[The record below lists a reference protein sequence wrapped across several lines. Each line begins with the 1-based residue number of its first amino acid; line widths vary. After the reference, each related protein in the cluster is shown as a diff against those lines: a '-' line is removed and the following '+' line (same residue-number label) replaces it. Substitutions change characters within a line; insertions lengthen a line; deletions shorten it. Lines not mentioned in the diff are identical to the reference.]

1 MNDTSLGIRIKHL
14 RKQRKLTQVDLGK
27 SIGVSGVTVGYWE
40 KDLNEP
46 KGKALS
52 KLAKV
57 LNTTENYLLYGI
69 EDSTIPL
76 ISMQQANEVPL
87 FTIWDDALRYVN
99 SKGVPIMNNKTQTI
113 ISFVNVSPDSF
124 ALRMPNDSMNTSNG
138 GGIPAGAIVVFD
150 PKLKPTE
157 GKVVLAQIT
166 DGEKKHLIIKKLVI
180 DGSQQYLMPLNTQYQ
195 STLVDEQCTI
205 LAVACSVQYE
215 I

>member
-1 MNDTSLGIRIKHL
+1 MNDTSLGMRIKHL
-14 RKQRKLTQVDLGK
+14 RKSHKLTQVDLGR

-57 LNTTENYLLYGI
+57 LNTTENYLLYGV
-69 EDSTIPL
+69 EDPAAQLMSIR
-76 ISMQQANEVPL
+76 QANEVPL
-87 FTIWDDALRYVN
+87 FMIWDDALRYIN
-99 SKGVPIMNNKTQTI
+99 SKGVPIMNNKTKTI
-113 ISFVNVSPDSF
+113 TSFVNVSIESF
-124 ALRMPNDSMNTSNG
+124 ALRMSNDSMITSNG
-138 GGIPAGAIVVFD
+138 GGIPQGAIVVFD

-157 GKVVLAQIT
+157 GKIVLAQIT
-166 DGEKKHLIIKKLVI
+166 EGDKKHLIIKKLMI
-180 DGSQQYLMPLNTQYQ
+180 DGSQQYLMPLNSQYQ
-195 STLVDEQCTI
+195 STLVDEQCKF